1 MTAIQH
7 TKTLLYYD
15 EPIVFEARDREGR
28 HYLAMAIEPLA
39 EMDRYLV
46 VAVSPKQL
54 RQLSTGGIDMRYLL
68 LKAGKDA
75 WFISTSTTGTKD
87 PIVIERQRTPLE
99 KSGLLP
105 DAGFTLRRPTPRHRA
120 PTPGARAV

>member
-15 EPIVFEARDREGR
+15 EPIVFEARDGAGQR
-28 HYLAMAIEPLA
+28 YLAMAIEPLA

-54 RQLSTGGIDMRYLL
+54 CQLSTGRIDMRYLL

-75 WFISTSTTGTKD
+75 WFISTSMIGTKD
-87 PIVIERQRTPLE
+87 PIVIERQCTPLE
-99 KSGLLP
+99 ESGLLP
-105 DAGFTLRRPTPRHRA
+105 DAGFALRRPTPRPRA
-120 PTPGARAV
+120 PTPAAPAL